1 MKQRILIFFI
11 LGFLPSSHG
20 MAQIELE
27 GSTNFII
34 SGRVIDNNQEPVEG
48 CILSLLQV
56 EDSTFVEHGLT
67 GEDGN
72 YSISFRSNK
81 PNLLLRLSGF
91 NIKQQI
97 KKISVQNQCINFK
110 ADYESITLKE
120 VVVKAQKMWGSRDT
134 LNYLVSSYMKE
145 HDRTI
150 GDILKQLPGITINDG
165 IIKYQGVPINHF
177 YIENM
182 DVLQGRYNIA
192 MNGIRAEDV
201 STVQVL
207 ENHESTKAMQ
217 DQLSPEAAAVN
228 LKLKK
233 KAKSTWNKSL
243 NLGIGYDADGM
254 KWSADAGLMYF
265 GLKRQHVI
273 YYETDNVGASV
284 NWLTKYYGG
293 NYLGASNMT
302 SIIFPGLSPL
312 GKSLRNN
319 QHNLSLSNLHKLGK
333 TAQLHYN
340 LTYGHDI
347 QRQNSFSQTTYLLP
361 EANFRTITEDISSHH
376 TTNSATL
383 QLDFE
388 NNADRTYLRNTL
400 DLSGQWSK
408 DNGMVLSNSSHI
420 QQHAFSRN
428 LGVSN
433 KTQWIHRTTNGGGF
447 EISSTNFAQTNPQAL
462 TITDDMQARQEAKVT
477 NIASYNEFSLVRN
490 VRRHHWAMTPIASLN
505 VEYVGLTSLLTHV
518 DVPSS
523 NKGDME
529 YFTLKNN
536 VGASLQY
543 VKNNFRTVFKL
554 PLSLIYTK
562 VDNEPIA
569 DEFTSS
575 HRTKLLFSPSFA
587 LLWKA
592 SDHWTLSANGRY
604 GMYPTGW
611 SNLLTAY
618 LMKNYRTLNRYR
630 VNLAESRSASIDA
643 KLQYKNI
650 LNEFFAYLS
659 GSVGRQW
666 SDIVYGTTINENVRT
681 VMQAEYLPHHT
692 NNYALTANV
701 RKEFGWHNA
710 SVELT
715 GTYAINQSKMLRQ
728 SVVSD
733 YRFDSYS
740 ILSRFAIDIIKGIR
754 LTENFRWSVFR
765 SKSENYKNK
774 THSFNNDATLNIS
787 IIPNRLMFKADMQ
800 YTRNSRFTN
809 KRNYTFFN
817 AGMNY
822 KATQKLELRLNFDN
836 ISNTRTFVS
845 YANNDFTEN
854 YTSYQLRPRSIMFD
868 IRFIL

>member
-1 MKQRILIFFI
+1 MRLRTLIFFI
-11 LGFLPSSHG
+11 LFFLPSLYG
-20 MAQIELE
+20 MAQIES
-27 GSTNFII
+27 GDSTLFII
-34 SGRVIDNNQEPVEG
+34 SGCVIDNNQEPVEG

-56 EDSTFVEHGLT
+56 EDSTFVKHGLT
-67 GEDGN
+67 GEDGK
-72 YSISFRSNK
+72 YSISFCSNK

-97 KKISVQNQCINFK
+97 RKINVQNQCINFK
-110 ADYESITLKE
+110 VDYESITLKE
-120 VVVKAQKMWGSRDT
+120 VVVKAQKIWGNRDT

-145 HDRTI
+145 HDRNI

-165 IIKYQGVPINHF
+165 VIKYQGIPINHF

-207 ENHESTKAMQ
+207 ENHKSIKAMQ

-233 KAKSTWNKSL
+233 KAKNTWNKSL
-243 NLGIGYDADGM
+243 NLGTGYDDEDM
-254 KWSADAGLMYF
+254 KWSVDASLMFF

-273 YYETDNVGASV
+273 YYETDNVGGSA

-293 NYLGASNMT
+293 NGLGVPNMT

-319 QHNLSLSNLHKLGK
+319 QHNLTFSNLHKLGK
-333 TAQLHYN
+333 TTQFHYN

-361 EANFRTITEDISSHH
+361 EANFRTITEDISSRH
-376 TTNSATL
+376 TINSATL
-383 QLDFE
+383 QLEFE
-388 NNADRTYLRNTL
+388 NNADHTYLRNTF
-400 DLSGQWSK
+400 DLSGQWSI
-408 DNGMVLSNSSHI
+408 DNGMVLSNSSYI

-428 LGVSN
+428 IGVSN

-447 EISSTNFAQTNPQAL
+447 EISSTNFVQTNPQAL
-462 TITDDMQARQEAKVT
+462 TITEDMQARQEVKVT
-477 NIASYNEFSLVRN
+477 NIGSYNEFSLVRN
-490 VRRHHWAMTPIASLN
+490 IRSHHWAITPIASLN
-505 VEYVGLTSLLTHV
+505 VEFVGLTSLLSNVNVT
-518 DVPSS
+518 SS
-523 NKGDME
+523 NKGDMG
-529 YFTLKNN
+529 YLNLKNN
-536 VGASLQY
+536 IGASLQY
-543 VKNNFRTVFKL
+543 VKNNFRMLFKL
-554 PLSLIYTK
+554 PLSIFYTK
-562 VDNEPIA
+562 VENEPIVN
-569 DEFTSS
+569 ELTTI

-592 SDHWTLSANGRY
+592 SDNWTLSANGKY
-604 GMYPTGW
+604 DMYSTRWP
-611 SNLLTAY
+611 NLLTAY
-618 LMKNYRTLNRYR
+618 LMKNYRTLSRNR
-630 VNLAESRSASIDA
+630 VNLTESRLATINA

-659 GSVGRQW
+659 GTFGRQW
-666 SDIVYGTTINENVRT
+666 SDIMYGTTINKNVHT
-681 VMQAEYLPHHT
+681 VIQAEYLPNHID
-692 NNYALTANV
+692 NYTLTANL
-701 RKEFGWHNA
+701 RKEFGRYNT

-715 GTYAINQSKMLRQ
+715 GSYTINQSKILRQ
-728 SVVSD
+728 SVISD

-740 ILSRFAIDIIKGIR
+740 IISHFAIDIIKGIR
-754 LTENFRWSVFR
+754 FTEDFSWEIFC
-765 SKSENYKNK
+765 SKSENYHNK
-774 THSFNNDATLNIS
+774 IHNFNNDATLNIS
-787 IIPNRLMFKADMQ
+787 IIPNRLMFNANMQ
-800 YTRNSRFTN
+800 YIRNSRFTN

-822 KATQKLELRLNFDN
+822 KVTRKFELCLNFDN

-845 YANNDFTEN
+845 YTNNDFTES

>member
-1 MKQRILIFFI
+1 
-11 LGFLPSSHG
+11 
-20 MAQIELE
+20 MAQTELE
-27 GSTNFII
+27 DSANFIV
-34 SGRVIDNNQEPVEG
+34 SGRVIDNKQEPVEG

-56 EDSTFVEHGLT
+56 EDSAFVAHGLT
-67 GEDGN
+67 GEDGK

-97 KKISVQNQCINFK
+97 KKISVQNQRIDFK

-120 VVVKAQKMWGSRDT
+120 VVVKAQKIWGSRDT

-192 MNGIRAEDV
+192 TNGIRAEDV

-207 ENHESTKAMQ
+207 ENHEPTKALQ
-217 DQLSPEAAAVN
+217 DQLPPESAAVN

-233 KAKSTWNKSL
+233 KAKGTWNKSL

-284 NWLTKYYGG
+284 NWLTTYYGG
-293 NYLGASNMT
+293 NNLGASNMT
-302 SIIFPGLSPL
+302 SVIFPGLSPL

-319 QHNLSLSNLHKLGK
+319 QHNISFSNLHKLGK
-333 TAQLHYN
+333 TAQIHYN

-347 QRQNSFSQTTYLLP
+347 QRQNSYSQTTYLLP
-361 EANFRTITEDISSHH
+361 EANIRTITEDISSRH

-388 NNADRTYLRNTL
+388 NNADHTFLRNTL
-400 DLSGQWSK
+400 DLSGQWNE
-408 DNGMVLSNSSHI
+408 DNGMVLSNNSRI

-462 TITDDMQARQEAKVT
+462 TITEDMQAGQDVKVT
-477 NIASYNEFSLVRN
+477 NMGSYNEFSLVRN
-490 VRRHHWAMTPIASLN
+490 VRRHHWTIAPIASLN
-505 VEYVGLTSLLTHV
+505 VEYVGLTSLLTHA
-518 DVPSS
+518 DISSS
-523 NKGDME
+523 NKGDMG

-536 VGASLQY
+536 IGASLQY
-543 VKNNFRTVFKL
+543 VKNNFRMLFKL

-569 DEFTSS
+569 DELTTA

-592 SDHWTLSANGRY
+592 SDHWTLSTNGRY
-604 GMYPTGW
+604 GMFPTGW

-630 VNLAESRSASIDA
+630 VNLAESKSASVDA
-643 KLQYKNI
+643 KIQYKNI

-666 SDIVYGTTINENVRT
+666 SDIMYGTTIDEHAHT

-692 NNYALTANV
+692 NNYTITANM
-701 RKEFGWHNA
+701 RKEFGWHNT
-710 SVELT
+710 SIELT
-715 GTYAINQSKMLRQ
+715 GTYAINQTKILRQ

-740 ILSRFAIDIIKGIR
+740 ILSHFAIDIIKGIR
-754 LTENFRWSVFR
+754 LMESCRWSVFR
-765 SKSENYKNK
+765 SKSDNYQNK
-774 THSFNNDATLNIS
+774 IHSFNNDATLNIS
-787 IIPNRLMFKADMQ
+787 IIPNRLMFKTDMQ
-800 YTRNSRFTN
+800 YTRNSRFTD
-809 KRNYTFFN
+809 KRNYAFLN
-817 AGMNY
+817 AGINY

-836 ISNTRTFVS
+836 IFNTRTFVS
-845 YANNDFTEN
+845 YANSDFTES
-854 YTSYQLRPRSIMFD
+854 YTSYQLRPRSIIFD